1 MITKNF
7 KAVLGCLFSN
17 MDSAYIRPNYG
28 RVKVQDV
35 NGQFY
40 YMCQSISPTFTGTTT
55 LNATAPGIS
64 VGTGTTP
71 ATENDYQLENTI
83 TSGITLTVA
92 DVYEDPD
99 EMNNPRTVYK
109 LNITNNGA
117 ETITVGEVGIKYNCP
132 TYPTLGQT
140 KSNQTLMSSMLL
152 LDRTVLS
159 TPVTIA
165 PGDAGIID
173 YTLQTTLNPAK
184 TVNGVKIVSW
194 ENGSDADVAAMID
207 AAQAGTINLQTDGG
221 WSIGDMRRI
230 NIAAFTGGGNTSH
243 AAQEVAI
250 IISSFADYNS
260 CGCVMQFD
268 FQTVL
273 AEAEK
278 MNSTDT
284 NNGGYGSSLI
294 YTTTLPA
301 LVTALPN
308 WLQTRL
314 KTFSV
319 LVTEGNQSSIIET
332 ITDNKL
338 ALRSRVEIDGTTES
352 EQVDESSQIALYAY
366 SLSWKKFII
375 SATGK
380 LSSGNIWWLR
390 SPKLTNKQAFHVITA
405 GGSVNYAGA
414 SGAAAIAPFGCV

>member
-7 KAVLGCLFSN
+7 KAMLGCLFSN
-17 MDSAYIRPNYG
+17 MDSISIRPYYG

-35 NGQFY
+35 HGQFY
-40 YMCQSISPTFTGTTT
+40 YMCQSISPAFTKTTQLYAT
-55 LNATAPGIS
+55 LSGIS

-92 DVYEDPD
+92 DIYEDPD

-117 ETITVGEVGIKYNCP
+117 ETITVGEVGFKYNCQ
-132 TYPTLGQT
+132 TCLTLGQI
-140 KSNQTLMSSMLL
+140 KASQQLISSVLL

-159 TPVTIA
+159 TPVAIA

-173 YTLQTTLNPAK
+173 YTLQTTLNLAK

-273 AEAEK
+273 AEGEK
-278 MNSTDT
+278 MNSINT
-284 NNGGYGSSLI
+284 NDGGYGSSLI

-301 LVTALPN
+301 LVTALPS

-319 LVTEGNQSSIIET
+319 LVTEGNRSSTIET
-332 ITDNKL
+332 ITNNKL
-338 ALRSRVEIDGTTES
+338 ALRSRVEIDGTTEAGY
-352 EQVDESSQIALYAY
+352 VDEGSQIALYAY
-366 SLSWKKFII
+366 SSLQKRFAI
-375 SATGK
+375 SSTN
-380 LSSGNIWWLR
+380 LSSGIALWLR
-390 SPKLTNKQAFHVITA
+390 SPALSSTTNFYVINSS
-405 GGSVNYAGA
+405 GGVSWTGA
-414 SGAAAIAPFGCV
+414 SGGNTIAPFGCV